1 MTALE
6 IIQEVDETLHNAYPL
21 ERKLSWL
28 GQVEAMVLRLRE
40 RCGGGTEETPLT
52 AESQLIA
59 PEPHCALY
67 HRYLEG
73 QIHYANQEYLKFNNA
88 MALFSQAWQE
98 YANALRREQSPTGRR
113 KFF

>member
-21 ERKLSWL
+21 ERKLTWL
-28 GQVEAMVLRLRE
+28 SQVEEMVLQLHG
-40 RCGGGTEETPLT
+40 RCGEAAEATPMEAQT
-52 AESQLIA
+52 QLRSPMA
-59 PEPHCALY
+59 SLY

-88 MALFSQAWQE
+88 IALFSADWQE
-98 YANALRREQSPTGRR
+98 YANLLRRSKSGTGRR